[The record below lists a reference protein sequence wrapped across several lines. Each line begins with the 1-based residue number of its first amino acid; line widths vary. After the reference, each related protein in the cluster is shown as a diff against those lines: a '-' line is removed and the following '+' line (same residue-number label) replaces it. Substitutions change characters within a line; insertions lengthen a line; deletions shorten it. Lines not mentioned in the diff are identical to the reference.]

1 MGLSQ
6 AKWARNLFLVAAL
19 LLYVSISAIINVLSQ
34 KEINDDKVLRMSIST
49 DIPPYQNASLS
60 IGDRLNDLLDRMT
73 VDETAAL
80 LFQDMIIMGQD
91 GALAPAVAHF
101 DMLSNLDLIHQKKM
115 THFNLLGPIKDARA
129 AARWYNN
136 LQREARKTR
145 LGSRHNLD
153 RSV

>member
-1 MGLSQ
+1 
-6 AKWARNLFLVAAL
+6 
-19 LLYVSISAIINVLSQ
+19 
-34 KEINDDKVLRMSIST
+34 MSIST

-73 VDETAAL
+73 VDEKAAL
-80 LFQDMIIMGQD
+80 LLQDMIIMGQD
-91 GALAPAVAHF
+91 GAFAPAVAHF

-145 LGSRHNLD
+145 LGIPVTISTVPRSHFTDNVGTGFEAGIFSNGPSR
-153 RSV
+153 SG